1 MPQSDSPAK
10 AAAPP
15 ALLASADKGAA
26 PSAQTLTEI
35 EGQALHLPDGTLAP
49 GLQELLVNIQAGKLL
64 DDPNEEVP
72 PPLVVQVKQVEAV
85 LVRPPTLDRATA
97 RRLLMDGSTLEA
109 FGALLFFNP
118 ILRDILLNR
127 RGT

>member
-1 MPQSDSPAK
+1 
-10 AAAPP
+10 
-15 ALLASADKGAA
+15 LLASAQKGAA
-26 PSAQTLTEI
+26 PSAQTISEI
-35 EGQALHLPDGTLAP
+35 TGQPLVLPDGALSP
-49 GLQELLVNIQAGKLL
+49 GLQELLVNIQASKFL

-85 LVRPPTLDRATA
+85 LVKPPALDRETA
-97 RRLLMDGSTLEA
+97 RRLLLDGSTMEA

-118 ILRDILLNR
+118 ILRDILLSR